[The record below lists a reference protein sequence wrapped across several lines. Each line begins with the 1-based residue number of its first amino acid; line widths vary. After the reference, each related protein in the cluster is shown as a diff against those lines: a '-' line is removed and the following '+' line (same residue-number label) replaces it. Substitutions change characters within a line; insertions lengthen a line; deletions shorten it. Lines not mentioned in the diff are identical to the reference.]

1 MKLFMYLYIF
11 KYLQNLNDAIIF
23 KKYENEDLNDVSS
36 QPESEQSH
44 TNPISTAEFLNL
56 PCITTNS

>member
-44 TNPISTAEFLNL
+44 TNPISTAEF
-56 PCITTNS
+56 